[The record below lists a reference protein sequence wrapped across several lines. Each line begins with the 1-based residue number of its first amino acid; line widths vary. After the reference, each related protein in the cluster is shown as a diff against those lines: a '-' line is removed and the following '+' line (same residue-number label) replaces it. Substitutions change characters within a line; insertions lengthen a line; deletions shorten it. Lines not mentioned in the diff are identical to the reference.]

1 MPKRKQNMSSACLN
15 KCINNSLKGNMSCIQ
30 NQTIVHTLEKY
41 KECFHHFR
49 FYQTKRVKREH
60 NGQFIFLSVKHVRAN
75 QVCLSNIM
83 TSFSYSTIKIQHAA
97 YFSAKQHCVASPVT
111 KFGV

>member
-1 MPKRKQNMSSACLN
+1 MPKRKQNISPACLN

-30 NQTIVHTLEKY
+30 NQTIVHRLEKY

-49 FYQTKRVKREH
+49 FYRTKRVKSEH
-60 NGQFIFLSVKHVRAN
+60 NGQFIFLSVKHLRAN
-75 QVCLSNIM
+75 YVCLSKIM

-97 YFSAKQHCVASPVT
+97 YFSAMQYCVASPVT
-111 KFGV
+111 EFRV

>member
-1 MPKRKQNMSSACLN
+1 MPKRKQNMSPGCLN

-49 FYQTKRVKREH
+49 FYQTKRVKSEH
-60 NGQFIFLSVKHVRAN
+60 NGQFSIVISQTSQSQSRLFIQDNDIIQLFHYKNSIR
-75 QVCLSNIM
+75 CLFFSNAILRCK
-83 TSFSYSTIKIQHAA
+83 SSYR
-97 YFSAKQHCVASPVT
+97 V
-111 KFGV
+111 